1 MSSTEDLRPDRTESR
16 RLGPPRHGRRGGE
29 TRGRRQARPSPST
42 AASSNAPPRVWPAA
56 GASKVHKVAVFDV
69 VRRHRGLKPEG
80 RLRPQRGRVE
90 AGPSGGRRGGE
101 DRRRYRRGGSTMP
114 DLPRKKVGLISC
126 SGEEL
131 PEGTVTRRAVRKVL
145 ETLRPDDTV
154 TLCLPLFLAGG
165 EGERAFARHYPTIA
179 VDGCDKR
186 CAALATEK
194 YSAKPAASIVV
205 TEIAKRMRL
214 REDRHGPAAER
225 GRAAAGRD
233 GRREDRGRNGPAVEE
248 KTCECRAGI

>member
-1 MSSTEDLRPDRTESR
+1 VP
-16 RLGPPRHGRRGGE
+16 
-29 TRGRRQARPSPST
+29 
-42 AASSNAPPRVWPAA
+42 N
-56 GASKVHKVAVFDV
+56 
-69 VRRHRGLKPEG
+69 
-80 RLRPQRGRVE
+80 
-90 AGPSGGRRGGE
+90 
-101 DRRRYRRGGSTMP
+101 
-114 DLPRKKVGLISC
+114 LPRKKVGLIAC

-205 TEIAKRMRL
+205 TQAAKESGCRAIGTARHLNGSGLRL
-214 REDRHGPAAER
+214 ADAVAEKIVGETDRLLKRKPSDA
-225 GRAAAGRD
+225 GRAAGR
-233 GRREDRGRNGPAVEE
+233 E
-248 KTCECRAGI
+248 KR

>member
-1 MSSTEDLRPDRTESR
+1 
-16 RLGPPRHGRRGGE
+16 
-29 TRGRRQARPSPST
+29 
-42 AASSNAPPRVWPAA
+42 
-56 GASKVHKVAVFDV
+56 
-69 VRRHRGLKPEG
+69 
-80 RLRPQRGRVE
+80 
-90 AGPSGGRRGGE
+90 
-101 DRRRYRRGGSTMP
+101 MP
-114 DLPRKKVGLISC
+114 NLPRKKVGLISC

-165 EGERAFARHYPTIA
+165 EGERAFARYYPTIA

-205 TEIAKRMRL
+205 TEIAKEGGCGMIGTARRLDESGMRL
-214 REDRHGPAAER
+214 ADAV
-225 GRAAAGRD
+225 AGKI
-233 GRREDRGRNGPAVEE
+233 VEE
-248 KTCECRAGI
+248 TDRLLKRKPKGMAGGPGREKR

>member
-1 MSSTEDLRPDRTESR
+1 
-16 RLGPPRHGRRGGE
+16 
-29 TRGRRQARPSPST
+29 
-42 AASSNAPPRVWPAA
+42 
-56 GASKVHKVAVFDV
+56 
-69 VRRHRGLKPEG
+69 
-80 RLRPQRGRVE
+80 
-90 AGPSGGRRGGE
+90 
-101 DRRRYRRGGSTMP
+101 MP

-165 EGERAFARHYPTIA
+165 EGERSFARFYPTIA

-186 CAALATEK
+186 CAARATEK

-205 TEIAKRMRL
+205 TDVAEEKGCEAIGTARRL
-214 REDRHGPAAER
+214 NAEGLRLTDEVAGKIVEETDRLLKKKPQG
-225 GRAAAGRD
+225 AGR
-233 GRREDRGRNGPAVEE
+233 GSDRGKP
-248 KTCECRAGI
+248 

>member
-1 MSSTEDLRPDRTESR
+1 
-16 RLGPPRHGRRGGE
+16 
-29 TRGRRQARPSPST
+29 
-42 AASSNAPPRVWPAA
+42 
-56 GASKVHKVAVFDV
+56 
-69 VRRHRGLKPEG
+69 
-80 RLRPQRGRVE
+80 
-90 AGPSGGRRGGE
+90 
-101 DRRRYRRGGSTMP
+101 MP
-114 DLPRKKVGLISC
+114 DLPKKKVGLISC

-179 VDGCDKR
+179 VDGCEKR

-205 TEIAKRMRL
+205 TEIAKECGCGAIGTTRRL
-214 REDRHGPAAER
+214 NAEGLRLADEVAGKIMEETDQLLKKKRKDSDKESGP
-225 GRAAAGRD
+225 GK
-233 GRREDRGRNGPAVEE
+233 P
-248 KTCECRAGI
+248 